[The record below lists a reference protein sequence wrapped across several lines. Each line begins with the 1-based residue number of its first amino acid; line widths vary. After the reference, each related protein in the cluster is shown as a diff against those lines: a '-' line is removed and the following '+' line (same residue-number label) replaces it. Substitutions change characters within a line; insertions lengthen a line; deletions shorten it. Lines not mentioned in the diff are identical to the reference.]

1 MNNTGGNMNPRTS
14 RAKDSFELTLNAYI
28 VEFSGDV
35 GFDYGMLGKTI
46 LDLLEIGFRHR
57 NRNLK

>member
-1 MNNTGGNMNPRTS
+1 MNPRTS

-46 LDLLEIGFRHR
+46 PDLFEIGFRHR